1 MSGVADI
8 SSYRRWYRLF
18 NPTTVGVIAVR
29 DESKA
34 SGYNLIPLI
43 WVFPLSAKPPVLAI
57 SVSRKRYSHR
67 LLLREERFSVSILPL
82 SKAKLIDDLGE
93 TTGAE
98 IDKVERFGVQL
109 EPGLR
114 LDVPHI
120 KDAIAWLEVER
131 QEVLL
136 KDEWDHDLFIGV
148 VRGAFVREEVFDTE
162 AILWAEALDE
172 MMRPAYWL
180 GDDIYG
186 TYHIV
191 NRR

>member
-1 MSGVADI
+1 MRGISDI

-29 DESKA
+29 DEGKE

-43 WVFPLSAKPPVLAI
+43 WVFPLSARPPILAI

-67 LLLREERFSVSILPL
+67 LLLKEEQFSVSILPL

-98 IDKVERFGVQL
+98 IDKVKAFEVQL
-109 EPGLR
+109 EPGVR

-120 KDAIAWLEVER
+120 RDAMAWLEVER
-131 QEVLL
+131 QEVLM
-136 KDEWDHDLFIGV
+136 KDEWDHDLFIGL
-148 VRGAFVREEVFDTE
+148 VRGAFVRDEVFDTE
-162 AILWAEALDE
+162 NLLWAEGLGKME
-172 MMRPAYWL
+172 RPAYWL
-180 GDDIYG
+180 GDDVYG
-186 TYHIV
+186 TYEIT
-191 NRR
+191 RG